1 MTEDDRGLQ
10 MKISFNGYISIM
22 IHQTDLTLTSYI
34 KAKLAPF
41 NVAPEQNLILMLLWE
56 RDGMSQNE
64 IAKELVKD
72 KTNIAR
78 MISSLE
84 KKGFISRQINKI
96 DSRAFKVYLTEDGKK
111 LGELVYPIVEEFNH
125 IVRTGITSEELQTVK
140 EVLLKIRQNVEL
152 NR

>member
-1 MTEDDRGLQ
+1 
-10 MKISFNGYISIM
+10 M

-111 LGELVYPIVEEFNH
+111 LGELVYPIVEEFND

-140 EVLLKIRQNVEL
+140 KVLLKIRQNVEL
-152 NR
+152 NSK